1 MAYRD
6 ITNTVK
12 NPRIVMSKFG
22 NIKDEE
28 ADYIIRVMKE
38 CYSRLEPHEVALVD
52 LYIFKYSSSMDAFT
66 AKEFKEVGVSSSSF
80 DELFFAMH
88 DAYRGISRIIICL
101 ERMEKLPKLVQVAG
115 IRHEVGHSV
124 LHGSPSYYLL
134 SLPLPLL
141 DFIDCFNVSRQY
153 AINLFYLISI
163 AVKDYE
169 VSRLLYGRGYVED
182 QLAYAKH
189 LLTVTESDERSWEV
203 SREKPLAEILCL
215 VSCLKSAGCAVP
227 LLSDKRLCGKIK
239 RLLAESLSYLPT
251 EYSMLLLDMIPKS
264 FASLGADT
272 LSNIDKMACLVV
284 ENIAKP
290 IFTK

>member
-6 ITNTVK
+6 ITDTVK
-12 NPRIVMSKFG
+12 NPRIVVSKFG

-28 ADYIIRVMKE
+28 ADYIIKLMKE

-52 LYIFKYSSSMDAFT
+52 LYIFKHSSSMDAFT
-66 AKEFKEVGVSSSSF
+66 AKESKEVGVSSSSV

-88 DAYRGISRIIICL
+88 DAYRGISRILLCL
-101 ERMEKLPKLVQVAG
+101 ESMQKLPKLVQVGG

-134 SLPLPLL
+134 PLPLSLL
-141 DFIDCFNVSRQY
+141 DFIGRFKVSRQY
-153 AINLFYLISI
+153 ATNLFYLVSI

-189 LLTVTESDERSWEV
+189 MLKVTESDERSWEL
-203 SREKPLAEILCL
+203 SRENPLAEILCL
-215 VSCLKSAGCAVP
+215 VSCLKPAGCAAVF
-227 LLSDKRLCGKIK
+227 LSDKRLSGKIE

-251 EYSMLLLDMIPKS
+251 EYSTRLLDMIPKS
-264 FASLGADT
+264 FATLGTDT
-272 LSNIDKMACLVV
+272 ISNIDNMARLVV

-290 IFTK
+290 ILTK